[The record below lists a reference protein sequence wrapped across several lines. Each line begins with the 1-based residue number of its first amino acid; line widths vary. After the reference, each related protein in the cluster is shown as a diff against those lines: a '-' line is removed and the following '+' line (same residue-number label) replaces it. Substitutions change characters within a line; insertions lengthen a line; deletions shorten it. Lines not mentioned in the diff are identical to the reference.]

1 MVKDDLFFKNIE
13 QNPISF
19 MFSHMKLY
27 VHVCS
32 LDGVWKYMKS
42 L

>member
-19 MFSHMKLY
+19 MFSHMKSYYMYMY
-27 VHVCS
+27 VVWMVC
-32 LDGVWKYMKS
+32 GNV
-42 L
+42 